1 MTNSQSK
8 LAQEDDVG
16 NRLIFLTDVLY
27 KVIQDRDVIR
37 NVFKNLD
44 ELESKE
50 EILYHK
56 VVFDLHKAISDKSYK
71 ILRSTNIYRR
81 FQPAGLV
88 CAIHLFR
95 ENYLRPKFHNKSYNV
110 KEKIMLAKQ
119 IEKCRGWRYNGP
131 HWLQSELKRIR
142 DSIKWQESFQSKCN
156 YKLGGCILMIK
167 DNDVKHHPKW
177 VFKRAESFTK
187 GGQWT
192 LGLKPGHTGRLII
205 EFIRTDGVGEMM
217 GQLANDY
224 QMYSSGCW
232 YNPMPIRKQY
242 EDYFLYLEDHPRK
255 TKYFLYLE
263 DHPRKTKYISS
274 FGLS

>member
-8 LAQEDDVG
+8 LAPEADVG
-16 NRLIFLTDVLY
+16 NRLIFLTDILY
-27 KVIQDRDVIR
+27 EFIHDRDVIR
-37 NVFKNLD
+37 NVLKNLY
-44 ELESKE
+44 EIESKE
-50 EILYHK
+50 ERNYHK
-56 VVFDLHKAISDKSYK
+56 VVFDLHKTISNRNKLYPGTANYTTMNSPVPN
-71 ILRSTNIYRR
+71 LYRR

-110 KEKIMLAKQ
+110 KEKIMLVKQ
-119 IEKCRGWRYNGP
+119 IEKCRGWRFHGP
-131 HWLQSELKRIR
+131 TWQQSELKRIR

-232 YNPMPIRKQY
+232 YNPMPIRKQH

-255 TKYFLYLE
+255 TKYITSY
-263 DHPRKTKYISS
+263 
-274 FGLS
+274 GLS